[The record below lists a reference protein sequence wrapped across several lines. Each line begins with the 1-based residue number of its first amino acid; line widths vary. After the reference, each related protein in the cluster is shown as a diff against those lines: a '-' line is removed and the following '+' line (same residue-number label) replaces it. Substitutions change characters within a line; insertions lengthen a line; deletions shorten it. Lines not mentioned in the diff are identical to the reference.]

1 MRTKNKCAKTVF
13 SLAWITAAV
22 FLLLLPVLAAAQN
35 DSSEVRSGQE
45 IFLSSCVACH
55 GADGK
60 GQSQSRVGFDVPLPD
75 FSDCNF
81 ATREP
86 DADWAAI
93 VSQGGPVRG
102 FSRLMPA
109 FGGVLSLEEIIRV
122 VGYIRTFCPD
132 NSWPRGDLNLPRP
145 IMTEKA
151 FPEDEAV
158 INFAVGE
165 KLDSISGEFVY
176 EQRFGARNQIEFV
189 VPFGWRERP
198 VPDGTGAASD
208 WTSNLGDIAFGMK
221 RALIHS
227 PKSGSIFSAGAEVVF
242 PTGDKEAG
250 LGKGTFVF
258 EPFVS
263 YGQILPADF
272 FFHGQFGF
280 EFPFESS
287 KAEDEAFLR
296 LALGRTFTTGG
307 WWGRAWS
314 PMIELLASRELA
326 SGEDIVLDIM
336 PEIQVTLSKRQH
348 IMLNLGVRVPV
359 TDASSR
365 DLQVMV
371 YLLWDWF
378 DGGFFEGW

>member
-1 MRTKNKCAKTVF
+1 MITKNRSAGTVF
-13 SLAWITAAV
+13 WPAGIITSV
-22 FLLLLPVLAAAQN
+22 FLILLSLPAAAQN
-35 DSSEVRSGQE
+35 EGGGAKSGQK
-45 IFLSSCVACH
+45 IYLSSCAACH

-86 DADWAAI
+86 DADWTAI
-93 VSQGGPVRG
+93 AYQGGPVRG

-109 FGGVLSLEEIIRV
+109 FGDVLTFEEITKAV
-122 VGYIRTFCPD
+122 EYIRTFCPD
-132 NSWPRGDLNLPRP
+132 KSWPRGDLNLPRA
-145 IMTEKA
+145 IITEKA

-158 INFAVGE
+158 INFGVGE

-176 EQRFGARNQIEFV
+176 EQRFGARNQIELV
-189 VPFGWRERP
+189 VPFGWNERP
-198 VPDGTGAASD
+198 VPDGTGAAGD
-208 WTSNLGDIAFGMK
+208 WTSNLGDIALGMK

-227 PKSGSIFSAGAEVVF
+227 SRSGSIFSAAAEIIF
-242 PTGDKEAG
+242 PTGDEAAG
-250 LGKGTFVF
+250 SGKGTFVF

-272 FFHGQFGF
+272 FLHSQFGF
-280 EFPFESS
+280 EFPFKSS

-296 LALGRTFTTGG
+296 LVLGRTFTTGG

-314 PMIELLASRELA
+314 PMVELLASRELA
-326 SGEDIVLDIM
+326 AGEDIVFDIM

-348 IMLNLGVRVPV
+348 IMLNLGVRIPV

-365 DLQVMV
+365 DLQIMV